1 MWWSVSWFD
10 SDSVFFVSSSFLSLF
25 ASVNALSNQKI
36 NVVLLFYLDIL
47 FSPLTFDYII
57 FFSSVFENVI
67 TVALQSAFRLE
78 IY

>member
-1 MWWSVSWFD
+1 V
-10 SDSVFFVSSSFLSLF
+10 
-25 ASVNALSNQKI
+25 LSNQKI

-67 TVALQSAFRLE
+67 AVALQSAFRLE